1 LLPASAIAQEA
12 PITADGT
19 TATSITTTDGSNFD
33 IDGGDKAGGNL
44 FHSFGNFSVPNAG
57 SANFLNSPDIVN
69 IINRVTGGKLSEIN
83 GLLKANG
90 SANLFLINPAGI
102 IFGDNA
108 RLDIGGSF
116 LGSTADRL
124 LFNDGTEFSA
134 SNLSK
139 PILTINAPIGL
150 GFRDNPENI
159 TNQSTVNGLGLQ
171 VDTGKN
177 ITLIGGNLN
186 FERGIITAPGG
197 RVELGG
203 LSAKG
208 TININENGSL
218 TFPVGI
224 TRSDVFLSNG
234 ASVDVRAGEGGF
246 ITVNARNLEL
256 LDSKISA
263 LASENANGGNINID
277 AKFIVAFPNQNN
289 DIIATAQLGKG
300 GRITI
305 NAKRIYGFDRER
317 IQSIDV
323 DPQTLTT
330 NNKNDINSTSAD
342 PTLSGTVNLNTE
354 QLDPA
359 KERTQSLQGA
369 IEPDETIASA
379 CGTDGSGAL
388 TNTFTITGRGG
399 MPTDPTKPLNSSYLS
414 GDFGSKEAE
423 EQRGGGDEEKRRRGD
438 ALSLDENKKTFSSDD
453 VIPARGMIVN
463 EKGQIVLTAYPTP
476 NVSDRTTPQSNY
488 CAISSK

>member
-1 LLPASAIAQEA
+1 MERRRHL
-12 PITADGT
+12 
-19 TATSITTTDGSNFD
+19 
-33 IDGGDKAGGNL
+33 
-44 FHSFGNFSVPNAG
+44 
-57 SANFLNSPDIVN
+57 SPQ
-69 IINRVTGGKLSEIN
+69 LM
-83 GLLKANG
+83 A
-90 SANLFLINPAGI
+90 A
-102 IFGDNA
+102 
-108 RLDIGGSF
+108 
-116 LGSTADRL
+116 
-124 LFNDGTEFSA
+124 
-134 SNLSK
+134 
-139 PILTINAPIGL
+139 ILTSMEATRRVAISFTVLVIFL
-150 GFRDNPENI
+150 SQMLEVQTF
-159 TNQSTVNGLGLQ
+159 STHL
-171 VDTGKN
+171 TGKN

-414 GDFGSKEAE
+414 GMQGAGSREQGAEKQRSREAE
-423 EQRGGGDEEKRRRGD
+423 EMRRKGDGEM
-438 ALSLDENKKTFSSDD
+438 LL
-453 VIPARGMIVN
+453 V
-463 EKGQIVLTAYPTP
+463 
-476 NVSDRTTPQSNY
+476 
-488 CAISSK
+488 